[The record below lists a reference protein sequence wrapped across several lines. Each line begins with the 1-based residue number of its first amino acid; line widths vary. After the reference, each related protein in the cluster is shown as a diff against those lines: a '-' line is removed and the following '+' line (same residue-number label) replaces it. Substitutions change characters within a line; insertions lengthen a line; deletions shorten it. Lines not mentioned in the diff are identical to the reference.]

1 VIDARGAGP
10 RNGDTMSTARVAVW
24 IYAEDPISQAGVAS
38 QLRARPE
45 IQMVAAGELDQAE
58 VAVVVAETIND
69 NIVRVLRAIQRGSAP
84 KTILIAAVLDE
95 AGVVVAAEAGASA
108 LLRRAEVT
116 SDRLVAVIEKVHGGQ
131 AEMPADLLAGLLG
144 QVGKLQRQILAPRGL
159 RFSGLTEREIQVLRL
174 IADGLDTGEVA
185 RQLAFSERTI
195 KSILHDVTTRLQLRN
210 RSHAVAYAVR
220 EGLI

>member
-1 VIDARGAGP
+1 MSMP
-10 RNGDTMSTARVAVW
+10 RIQVW
-24 IYAEDPISQAGVAS
+24 IYAEDPISQAGVSS

-45 IQMVAAGELDQAE
+45 VQLVAAGELDQAE
-58 VAVVVAETIND
+58 VAVVVAETID
-69 NIVRVLRAIQRGSAP
+69 ENIVRVLRAIQRGSAP
-84 KTILIAAVLDE
+84 KTVLIGAVLDE
-95 AGVVVAAEAGASA
+95 EGIVIAAEAGVSA
-108 LLRRAEVT
+108 LLRRSEVT
-116 SDRLVAVIEKVHGGQ
+116 SDRLVGVIAKVRAGQ
-131 AEMPADLLAGLLG
+131 AELPADLLAGLLG

-174 IADGLDTGEVA
+174 VAEGQDTGEIA

>member
-1 VIDARGAGP
+1 MSMP
-10 RNGDTMSTARVAVW
+10 RIQVW

-45 IQMVAAGELDQAE
+45 VHLVAAGELDQAE
-58 VAVVVAETIND
+58 VAVVVAETVD
-69 NIVRVLRAIQRGSAP
+69 ENIVRVLRAIQRGSAP
-84 KTILIAAVLDE
+84 KTILIGAVLDE
-95 AGVVVAAEAGASA
+95 EGIVTAAEAGVSA
-108 LLRRAEVT
+108 LLRRGEVT
-116 SDRLVAVIEKVHGGQ
+116 SDRLISVIAKVRAGQ
-131 AEMPADLLAGLLG
+131 AELPADLLAGLLG

-174 IADGLDTGEVA
+174 VAEGQDTGEIA

>member
-1 VIDARGAGP
+1 
-10 RNGDTMSTARVAVW
+10 MSTPRVQVW
-24 IYAEDPISQAGVAS
+24 IYAEDPISQAGVSS

-45 IQMVAAGELDQAE
+45 IQLVSAGELDQAE
-58 VAVVVAETIND
+58 VAVVVAETID
-69 NIVRVLRAIQRGSAP
+69 ENIVRVLRAIQRGSAP
-84 KTILIAAVLDE
+84 KTILIGAVLDE
-95 AGVVVAAEAGASA
+95 EGIVVAAEAGVSA

-116 SDRLVAVIEKVHGGQ
+116 SDRLVSVIAKVQAGQ

-174 IADGLDTGEVA
+174 VAEGQDTGEIA
-185 RQLAFSERTI
+185 RRLAFSERTI

>member
-1 VIDARGAGP
+1 
-10 RNGDTMSTARVAVW
+10 MSTPRVQVW

-38 QLRARPE
+38 QLRSRPE
-45 IQMVAAGELDQAE
+45 IQLVSAGELDQAE
-58 VAVVVAETIND
+58 VAVVVAETID
-69 NIVRVLRAIQRGSAP
+69 ENIVRVLRAIQRGSAP
-84 KTILIAAVLDE
+84 KTILIGAVLDE
-95 AGVVVAAEAGASA
+95 EGIVVAAEAGVSA

-116 SDRLVAVIEKVHGGQ
+116 SDRLVGVIAKVQAGQ

-174 IADGLDTGEVA
+174 VAEGQDTGEIA
-185 RQLAFSERTI
+185 RRLAFSERTI

>member
-1 VIDARGAGP
+1 
-10 RNGDTMSTARVAVW
+10 MSTSRVQVW

-45 IQMVAAGELDQAE
+45 IQVVSAAELDQAE
-58 VAVVVAETIND
+58 VAVVVAETID
-69 NIVRVLRAIQRGSAP
+69 ENIVRVLRAIQRGSAP
-84 KTILIAAVLDE
+84 KTILIGSVLDE
-95 AGVVVAAEAGASA
+95 EGVVVAAEAGVSA
-108 LLRRAEVT
+108 LLRRAEAT
-116 SDRLVAVIEKVHGGQ
+116 SDRLVSVIGKVCTGQ
-131 AEMPADLLAGLLG
+131 AEMPSDLLAGLLG

-174 IADGLDTGEVA
+174 VADGLDTGEIA
-185 RQLAFSERTI
+185 RRLAFGERTI